1 MSEAKKPV
9 GLRLTNKLWVVLKQH
24 GIEHHPSDKGQEGF
38 DVTQTIESLLCQALG
53 ISLEISPSLSNIVSD
68 DRLTEIINQQLNKV
82 LSPLLYSVIDDNQ
95 TDVSKL
101 LNSKITEIVGAKI
114 GEVTTQ
120 LEAGTNAKL
129 ASLKTEVADLKK
141 PLAIVS

>member
-24 GIEHHPSDKGQEGF
+24 GIEHYPSDKGQDGF

-53 ISLEISPSLSNIVSD
+53 ISLETSTPSSNTVSD
-68 DRLTEIINQQLNKV
+68 DRLTKMISQQLIEL
-82 LSPLLYSVIDDNQ
+82 LSPTLYSDMSDNQ
-95 TDVSKL
+95 TNVSKL
-101 LNSKITEIVGAKI
+101 LNSKVTEIVEAKI

-120 LEAGTNAKL
+120 LEIDTNAKL
-129 ASLKTEVADLKK
+129 ASLEAEVVELKK
-141 PLAIVS
+141 PLAIAS

>member
-24 GIEHHPSDKGQEGF
+24 GIEHHPSDKGQDGF

-53 ISLEISPSLSNIVSD
+53 ISLETSTPLSNAVSD
-68 DRLTEIINQQLNKV
+68 ERLTEMISQQLIEL
-82 LSPLLYSVIDDNQ
+82 LSPTLYRDMSDNQ
-95 TDVSKL
+95 TNVSKL
-101 LNSKITEIVGAKI
+101 LNSKITEIVEAKI

-120 LEAGTNAKL
+120 LETGTNAKL
-129 ASLKTEVADLKK
+129 ASLEAEVVELKK
-141 PLAIVS
+141 PLAIAS